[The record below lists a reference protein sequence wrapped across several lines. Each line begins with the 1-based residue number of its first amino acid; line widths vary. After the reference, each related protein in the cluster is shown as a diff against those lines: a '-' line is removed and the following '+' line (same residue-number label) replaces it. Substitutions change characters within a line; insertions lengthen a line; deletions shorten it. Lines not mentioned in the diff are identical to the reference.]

1 MRTLPR
7 LLCCLLGAIAAS
19 SAASSAMAQ
28 PQDYPGKPVRVVVPY
43 APGGAVDFVGR
54 QLAQRL
60 GESMNQ
66 SVVVD
71 NRPGAGAMIGID
83 NVAKSPADGYTL
95 LVVDPALVINPS
107 LQAKV
112 PYKLSDL
119 QPVTVLTASPLVL
132 TVNPKVPVKDMAEL
146 ISYARSHPGKVNFAS
161 AGIGTTPHMAGEL
174 LKLRSGAEITHIP
187 YKGSGPAM
195 ADLVAGEVQM
205 AFSTITAALPFVK
218 DNRIRALATSGSK
231 RAPVL
236 AELPTVAEAGV
247 PNFEVIFW
255 TSLFVPTG
263 TPPAVLARV
272 HAEALKALQHPD
284 MRAALAKVS
293 ETPGGNSPAEAAA
306 FMKTEY
312 AKWSQAV
319 KEGNIRGE

>member
-7 LLCCLLGAIAAS
+7 LLCCLLGAVTSGAIV
-19 SAASSAMAQ
+19 SAHAQ
-28 PQDYPGKPVRVVVPY
+28 PQDYPSKPVRLVVPY

-107 LQAKV
+107 LQPKV
-112 PYKLSDL
+112 PYKLGDL
-119 QPVTVLTASPLVL
+119 QPVSLLTASPLVL
-132 TVNPKVPVKDMAEL
+132 TVNPNVPVKDMAGL
-146 ISYARSHPGKVNFAS
+146 IAYAKSKPGKVNFAS

-174 LKLRSGAEITHIP
+174 LKLRSGADLTHIP

-205 AFSTITAALPFVK
+205 AFSTVTAALPFVK

-236 AELPTVAEAGV
+236 ADLPTVAEAGA
-247 PNFEVIFW
+247 PGFEVIFW
-255 TSLFVPTG
+255 TSLFAPAG
-263 TPPAVLARV
+263 TPPAVLAKV
-272 HAEALKALQHPD
+272 HAETMKALQHPD
-284 MRAALAKVS
+284 MRAAMAKVS
-293 ETPGGNSPAEAAA
+293 ETPGGTSMNDTAA

-312 AKWSQAV
+312 TKWSQAV
-319 KEGNIRGE
+319 KDGNIRAE